1 MSDEL
6 SPDREKAGDLQ
17 TEQKNR
23 LTETC
28 RRSDEGTG
36 QICVSHCLIAT
47 GWGKGKIQTSYC
59 SKAEKK
65 SMAELKEWKRIDEC
79 SCLK

>member
-23 LTETC
+23 LIETC

-47 GWGKGKIQTSYC
+47 GWGK
-59 SKAEKK
+59 EKYK
-65 SMAELKEWKRIDEC
+65 QAAAAARKRRKVW
-79 SCLK
+79 LN